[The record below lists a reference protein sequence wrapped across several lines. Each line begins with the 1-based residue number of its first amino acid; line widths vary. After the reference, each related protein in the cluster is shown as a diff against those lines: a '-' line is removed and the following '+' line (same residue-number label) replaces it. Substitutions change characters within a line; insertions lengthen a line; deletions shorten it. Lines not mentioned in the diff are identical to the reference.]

1 MKIGLN
7 RIIIIAIAAFIF
19 IWVLFFLS
27 FYGIRKLTI
36 DEFNKQQMIMAE
48 QAEQGITRY
57 MGHLVDDLDFLC
69 NIDGTL
75 ELNAEGRIVIQNF
88 YRRNQ
93 KLIKTITHMDR
104 NGKIVWTFPGSKK
117 FKDADI
123 SSQEHVKYLLRE
135 HKTSLSDIFYAVQ
148 GFMAIALHVPVF
160 NNGRFYGSIG
170 VLIDFGELSKI
181 FIENIKIGP
190 GGYAWMLSAGG
201 KELYCPVPGHI
212 GKSIYETS
220 HMFPDVISM
229 AERMMR
235 GEKGS
240 ASYHY
245 DLVKEQY
252 IGRAKKHA
260 SFTPVEL
267 FNTHWSV
274 VVATPE
280 KQILALMD
288 GTRNKLVVTA
298 VILLF
303 INIVFVYFAVKGRKL
318 ENEII
323 RKKKYEAFLI
333 ENETV
338 LEAAL
343 QSAGKM
349 AGGIAHDLNNV
360 FAGIINST
368 EVLEMK
374 HKGDQKSEKYT
385 GFIKDA
391 SSRGT
396 KIVQKIL
403 NLSLIGNGAQSFI
416 DVYRIIE
423 EAGDVFA
430 GKNGGRVKLK
440 TQLDAADY
448 MIKASPLNLRKII
461 IRLLTRLAAELP
473 DNGVMSLRTEN
484 IRIDKQSDGGTS
496 SSLAGGDYLRIMINS
511 ITGKSGD
518 DTISG
523 LFSFLNDSDGPD
535 NKTDPGISDILRRV
549 RDTGG
554 AMIQESG
561 KISESSYALSIYLPV
576 SKVDKDSVYDQKN
589 KAVQGSGTILI
600 VEDDPAIRNAL
611 ARILGDLGYNIF
623 TAEDG
628 AAGVEIFRKHYNT
641 IDLVILDIVMPVKGG
656 LEALREI
663 REIDNN
669 ALVYMTSGYLTGFSM
684 DELMSKGAAG
694 FINKPVTISDL
705 STLVSG
711 AITGKKKKDGDD
723 SADDD
728 TSKA

>member
-1 MKIGLN
+1 VCRGVLLKIGLN
-7 RIIIIAIAAFIF
+7 RIIIIVIAALIF

-48 QAEQGITRY
+48 QAEQGIAGY
-57 MGHLVDDLDFLC
+57 MEHLVDDLDFLI
-69 NIDGTL
+69 NIDGIL
-75 ELNAEGRIVIQNF
+75 ALNAEGRIVIQNF

-93 KLIKTITHMDR
+93 KLIKSITRMDR
-104 NGKIVWTFPGSKK
+104 NGRIVWTFPDNKK
-117 FKDADI
+117 FRGADI

-135 HKTSLSDIFYAVQ
+135 HKTSLSDIFPAVQ

-160 NNGRFYGSIG
+160 RNGRFYGSIG

-181 FIENIKIGP
+181 FIENIKIGS

-220 HMFPDVISM
+220 NKFPDVISM

-240 ASYHY
+240 TSYHY

-252 IGRAKKHA
+252 VGREKKHA
-260 SFTPVEL
+260 TFTPVQL

-280 KQILALMD
+280 KQILELMD
-288 GTRNKLVVTA
+288 GIRNKLVVTA

-303 INIVFVYFAVKGRKL
+303 INIVFIYFAVKGRKL
-318 ENEII
+318 ENEIV
-323 RKKKYEAFLI
+323 RKNRYEAFLI
-333 ENETV
+333 ENEIV
-338 LEAAL
+338 LETAL
-343 QSAGKM
+343 HSAGKM

-391 SSRGT
+391 ASRGT

-416 DVYRIIE
+416 DVNRIID
-423 EAGDVFA
+423 EAGEVFA
-430 GKNGGRVKLK
+430 GKNDGKVKLK
-440 TQLDAADY
+440 KQLDAADY
-448 MIKASPLNLRKII
+448 MVKASPLNLRKII

-473 DNGVMSLRTEN
+473 DNGVMFLRTEN
-484 IRIDKQSDGGTS
+484 IRIDKQSDAGIN
-496 SSLAGGDYLRIMINS
+496 SSLVNGYYLKIMVNPIP
-511 ITGKSGD
+511 GKSGD
-518 DTISG
+518 GNISG
-523 LFSFLNDSDGPD
+523 LFSFLNDSDGPG
-535 NKTDPGISDILRRV
+535 NKADPGISDILRRV
-549 RDTGG
+549 RDMGG
-554 AMIQESG
+554 AMIQDSG
-561 KISESSYALSIYLPV
+561 KTSDSSYVLSIYLPV
-576 SKVDKDSVYDQKN
+576 SKVDKVSVNDQKN
-589 KAVQGSGTILI
+589 IPVQGNGTILI

-611 ARILGDLGYNIF
+611 ARILGDLGYNIL

-628 AAGVEIFRKHYNT
+628 AEGVERFRKHYNS

-656 LEALREI
+656 IEALKEI
-663 REIDNN
+663 REIDCN
-669 ALVYMTSGYLTGFSM
+669 ALVYMTSGYVTGISV

-694 FINKPVTISDL
+694 FINKPVTIPDL
-705 STLVSG
+705 SALVSE
-711 AITGKKKKDGDD
+711 AIADKKKKDE
-723 SADDD
+723 
-728 TSKA
+728 